1 MILIKQESNYKF
13 ITKYLLVYDMIQK
26 KITNKMIVTHK
37 IKNITDPEV
46 TLIFILFMVH

>member
-26 KITNKMIVTHK
+26 KNNKQNDSDTQNK
-37 IKNITDPEV
+37 KNY
-46 TLIFILFMVH
+46 